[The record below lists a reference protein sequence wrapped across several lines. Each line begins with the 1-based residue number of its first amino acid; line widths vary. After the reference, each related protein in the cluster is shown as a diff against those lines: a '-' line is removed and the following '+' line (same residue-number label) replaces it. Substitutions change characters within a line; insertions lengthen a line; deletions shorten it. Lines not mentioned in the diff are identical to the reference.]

1 MHLKKTVSTGEL
13 FGILRNLSRRRTVL
27 SGSICPPS
35 ARGSS
40 VEQDWRAWLPE
51 AQDVVFRANVQK
63 LETNYAMLSIS
74 LNEAIEL
81 RHDRYLGKSL
91 QAVQVSSSLCLL
103 LTDLLG
109 GLLRA
114 LYEHA
119 KHYGTI
125 PNAAPLDPANFQGQ
139 KSQKSAR
146 MSSLLNHVLLPHRLQ
161 FLHKLSTLGDLVE
174 DLGKDYRLSAEDLSE
189 GTSPDPRKTWE
200 TVDADH
206 YDLNTC
212 LREAIVLLKSFLL
225 VLPADQ
231 LGAFQETILEQS
243 QAPSANTQAR
253 QSVIRHRRM
262 APIAGQ

>member
-1 MHLKKTVSTGEL
+1 
-13 FGILRNLSRRRTVL
+13 LR
-27 SGSICPPS
+27 GSIRPPL

-51 AQDVVFRANVQK
+51 EQAGVFRKNVQN
-63 LETNYAMLSIS
+63 LESNYAMLSIS

-81 RHDRYLGKSL
+81 RQERHLGKSL
-91 QAVQVSSSLCLL
+91 QAVQVSASLCPL

-125 PNAAPLDPANFQGQ
+125 PNAAPLNPANFQGQ

-146 MSSLLNHVLLPHRLQ
+146 INNLLNHVLLSHRLQ
-161 FLHKLSTLGDLVE
+161 FLHKLSTLGEMVE
-174 DLGKDYRLSAEDLSE
+174 DLGKDYRVSAAELSE
-189 GTSPDPRKTWE
+189 GSSADPRRMWE
-200 TVDADH
+200 AVDADH

-231 LGAFQETILEQS
+231 LAPFQQTILEQS
-243 QAPSANTQAR
+243 QLLPAEAR
-253 QSVIRHRRM
+253 HRAFRHRRM
-262 APIAGQ
+262 ALIAGQ

>member
-1 MHLKKTVSTGEL
+1 
-13 FGILRNLSRRRTVL
+13 LR
-27 SGSICPPS
+27 GSIRPPL
-35 ARGSS
+35 AHGSS

-51 AQDVVFRANVQK
+51 DQAVVFHKNVQK
-63 LETNYAMLSIS
+63 LESNYAMLSIS

-81 RHDRYLGKSL
+81 RQERHLGKCL
-91 QAVQVSSSLCLL
+91 QAVQVSASLCPL

-125 PNAAPLDPANFQGQ
+125 PNAAPLNPANFQGQ

-146 MSSLLNHVLLPHRLQ
+146 MNSLLNHVLLSHRLQ
-161 FLHKLSTLGDLVE
+161 FLHKLNTLGEMVE
-174 DLGKDYRLSAEDLSE
+174 DLGKDYRVSAAELSE
-189 GTSPDPRKTWE
+189 GTCADPRRMWAA
-200 TVDADH
+200 VDADH

-231 LGAFQETILEQS
+231 LGPFEQTILEQS
-243 QAPSANTQAR
+243 QLPPVGAQAR
-253 QSVIRHRRM
+253 HRVFRHRRM

>member
-1 MHLKKTVSTGEL
+1 
-13 FGILRNLSRRRTVL
+13 LR
-27 SGSICPPS
+27 GSIRPPF

-51 AQDVVFRANVQK
+51 EQAVVFRKNVQN
-63 LETNYAMLSIS
+63 LESNYAMLSIS

-81 RHDRYLGKSL
+81 RQESHLGKSL
-91 QAVQVSSSLCLL
+91 QAVQVSASLCPL

-125 PNAAPLDPANFQGQ
+125 PNAAPLNPANFQGK

-146 MSSLLNHVLLPHRLQ
+146 INSLLNHVLLSHRLQ
-161 FLHKLSTLGDLVE
+161 FLHKLSTLGEMVE
-174 DLGKDYRLSAEDLSE
+174 DLGKDYRVSAAGLSE
-189 GTSPDPRKTWE
+189 GSSADPRRMWE
-200 TVDADH
+200 AVDADH

-231 LGAFQETILEQS
+231 LVPFQQTILEQS
-243 QAPSANTQAR
+243 QLPPAEAR
-253 QSVIRHRRM
+253 HRAFRHRRM